1 MLLDE
6 LFATFASKHP
16 VARKHAI
23 EHSSECV
30 HIGICVDGLPENLL
44 RRRSTV
50 RAHAIDILPGC
61 ELTVPHRYLEHAHH
75 PEVRYEQVAILL
87 YKDAVRGEA
96 AMQACLLVSILQRSS
111 DLVQVATDQQ
121 RVHWSFLC

>member
-23 EHSSECV
+23 EHSSKRV
-30 HIGICVDGLPENLL
+30 HVGICIDGLPENLL
-44 RRRSTV
+44 RRRCIV
-50 RAHAIDILPGC
+50 RTHAIDILPGC
-61 ELTVPHRYLEHAHH
+61 ELTISCPDLKHAHH
-75 PEVRYEQVAILL
+75 SEVRYEQVTILF
-87 YKDAVRGEA
+87 YKDAVRREVT
-96 AMQACLLVSILQRSS
+96 MQGRLLVSILQRSS

-121 RVHWSFLC
+121 RVQWPFLR